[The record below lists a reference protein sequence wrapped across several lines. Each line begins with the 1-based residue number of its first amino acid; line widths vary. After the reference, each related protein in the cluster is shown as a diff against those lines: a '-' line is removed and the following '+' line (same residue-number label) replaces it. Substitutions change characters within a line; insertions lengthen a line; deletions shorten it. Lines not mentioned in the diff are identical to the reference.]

1 MFFFYF
7 SLVKKQIKRS
17 IIVNPVGPAGSMLGL
32 DTDEVTATCT
42 PNMIRGSLPD
52 WVLEPQVDLMNVKC
66 SRCGCGYILYTHQ
79 LHH

>member
-1 MFFFYF
+1 M
-7 SLVKKQIKRS
+7 KKQIKRT

-52 WVLEPQVDLMNVKC
+52 WVLEPPVDLMNVQC
-66 SRCGCGYILYTHQ
+66 SRCGSECMLYVPVNMHS
-79 LHH
+79 